1 MMPPRHA
8 PTGLLA
14 TTVPGQV
21 GYSTPRLRSAT
32 TPTTSTIIQRTRQHS
47 LRKWVITL
55 RASTVPTHT
64 LTTRRRQGGSALVLP
79 SPEGRPDQALRGPY
93 LASTVQSM
101 SWPCSSYDPDGAPR
115 RRHLNAGIT
124 SRAKRVRFPF
134 IIFRGVPR
142 GHETM
147 TCSSPG

>member
-14 TTVPGQV
+14 TTVPGHV

-47 LRKWVITL
+47 LRKWVIAL
-55 RASTVPTHT
+55 RASTAPTSARWSRRRAEHPARRLPSRHT
-64 LTTRRRQGGSALVLP
+64 LATRKRQGGSALLLP
-79 SPEGRPDQALRGPY
+79 GPEGRPDQALRGPY

-101 SWPCSSYDPDGAPR
+101 SWPCACHDPDGAR
-115 RRHLNAGIT
+115 AGVT
-124 SRAKRVRFPF
+124 
-134 IIFRGVPR
+134 
-142 GHETM
+142 
-147 TCSSPG
+147 